1 METSRK
7 LITRVGFEV
16 LALICLGA
24 GFVIMHKKVEPFQRG
39 FYCDDENIKKPFKE
53 DTVSEMLCF
62 VIWAFLA
69 AAILIPVEMVSFI
82 THPTINTTEVKV
94 PTLEKKIPALVVELY
109 RIIGSFTIGGVF
121 CMFAT
126 EMCKITIGELRP
138 HFLSLCNIDLTK
150 DLCKCT
156 SNVCDGEYHVYVED
170 FNCTFKSEVSG
181 VKFEEEA
188 VWNKKVKDARKS
200 FLSGHSAFSFY
211 CAVYL
216 TLYLGTRL
224 INLKTKE
231 KFIGQQRSGTLM
243 LLILKA
249 LRPFIQ
255 FGLLATAFY
264 ICLSRVSDYKHHP
277 RDVIAGGLF
286 GSLSAYLTI
295 TYIANLANK
304 PRLVYNDFDQLD
316 GKQVKKND
324 LDQLD
329 GKEDKKESEIITLE
343 SVTIDQSTDL
353 QTEGKVADAVAL
365 YENQCPN

>member
-82 THPTINTTEVKV
+82 THPTINTTEMKV

-138 HFLSLCNIDLTK
+138 HFLTICNPVLSEELCYGTNEGTEK
-150 DLCKCT
+150 YRAMK
-156 SNVCDGEYHVYVED
+156 YVEGVQ
-170 FNCTFKSEVSG
+170 CKRQAEVSG
-181 VKFEEEA
+181 VDFEEA
-188 VWNKKVKDARKS
+188 DWNKKVKDARKS

>member
-7 LITRVGFEV
+7 LITRVGWEI

-24 GFVIMHKKVEPFQRG
+24 GFVYMHKKVEPFQRG

-62 VIWAFLA
+62 VIWAFLG

-82 THPTINTTEVKV
+82 THPTINTTEVKI
-94 PTLEKKIPALVVELY
+94 PTLEKKIPALVLELY
-109 RIIGSFTIGGVF
+109 RIIGSFTIGAVF
-121 CMFAT
+121 CMLAT

-138 HFLSLCNIDLTK
+138 HFLTLCNPVLTK
-150 DLCKCT
+150 ELCVET
-156 SNVCDGEYHVYVED
+156 EEYQGMKFVEPSLVQ
-170 FNCTFKSEVSG
+170 CKTQSEVSG
-181 VKFEEEA
+181 VNFEEA

-316 GKQVKKND
+316 GKQDKKDD

-329 GKEDKKESEIITLE
+329 GGKEDKKETEIITLE
-343 SVTIDQSTDL
+343 SVTIDQS
-353 QTEGKVADAVAL
+353 A
-365 YENQCPN
+365 